1 MLRINAPKKCSNKN
15 DNIMTLPIRTLPIV
29 ERWDCHSCG
38 FCCRSTKF
46 RLSDE
51 DLKKLREQKWENNPD
66 FQGVQI
72 VTEHGWLR
80 KYYQLGK
87 QPDGACIFLTSDN
100 RCRIHRDLGESAK
113 PLVCRLFPFQLV
125 PLEDFAY
132 ITLRQYC
139 PSAAADKGR
148 PLEEHLQYIAQL
160 AEEGKLT
167 VRPITLPAILP
178 GCMRSWNDL
187 HLVAGCLDR
196 LMHDERY
203 PIARRLVHGVQ
214 FCDLLEQN
222 RLNGIGS
229 DELAAL
235 LKKLAGA
242 ATSEEKS
249 GEIFRQARRPEMVA
263 RLLFRQILF
272 EYLRLHPDYHARAT
286 WGERRRVIGGAI
298 AFARGRG
305 SLKFAGDLFPAT
317 NFMALERPMGD
328 VAEDIMRPLD
338 RFYEKATAAK
348 QYLLLG
354 DASWTLVDGFRTMAV
369 SHAAAMWL
377 LRLTC
382 GNRKPVAE
390 DVFKVLRTIDRGL
403 GYDWLLGRRHRR
415 RVAFLSRLGE
425 LTRLQAWYAR

>member
-1 MLRINAPKKCSNKN
+1 
-15 DNIMTLPIRTLPIV
+15 MTLPIRTLPIV

-51 DLKKLREQKWENNPD
+51 DLKKLREQKWENHPD
-66 FQGVQI
+66 FQGVPI
-72 VTEHGWLR
+72 VAEHGWLR

-87 QPDGACIFLTSDN
+87 RPDGSCIFLTEDN
-100 RCRIHRDLGESAK
+100 LCRIHRDLGESAK

-132 ITLRQYC
+132 VTMRQYC

-167 VRPITLPAILP
+167 VRPIKLPAIFR
-178 GCMRSWNDL
+178 GCMRSWDDL
-187 HLVAGCLDR
+187 LLVADILDR

-203 PIARRLVHGVQ
+203 PVARRLVNGVQ
-214 FCDLLEQN
+214 FCDLLERSRVN
-222 RLNGIGS
+222 ETGS
-229 DELAAL
+229 EELAAL
-235 LKKLAGA
+235 LEKLSVA
-242 ATSEEKS
+242 ASSEEKS

-286 WGERRRVIGGAI
+286 WNERRRLIRGAI
-298 AFARGRG
+298 AFVRGKG
-305 SLKFAGDLFPAT
+305 PLTFAGENFPAT
-317 NFMALERPMGD
+317 TFSALERPMGEVTED
-328 VAEDIMRPLD
+328 VMRPLN
-338 RFYEKATAAK
+338 RFYEKDTAAK

-354 DASWTLVDGFRTMAV
+354 DTSWTLVDGFRTMAV

-382 GNRKPVAE
+382 GNRKPGLE
-390 DVFKVLRTIDRGL
+390 DVFKVLRTIDRGM
-403 GYDWLLGRRHRR
+403 GCDCLLGRRHRR
-415 RVAFLSRLGE
+415 RVAFLNRLGE
-425 LTRLQAWYAR
+425 LTRLLAWYAR

>member
-1 MLRINAPKKCSNKN
+1 MP
-15 DNIMTLPIRTLPIV
+15 
-29 ERWDCHSCG
+29 
-38 FCCRSTKF
+38 
-46 RLSDE
+46 
-51 DLKKLREQKWENNPD
+51 
-66 FQGVQI
+66 I
-72 VTEHGWLR
+72 VTERGWLW

-87 QPDGACIFLTSDN
+87 RPDGSCIFLTEDN

-132 ITLRQYC
+132 VTLRQYC

-167 VRPITLPAILP
+167 IRPIKLPAIFP
-178 GCMRSWNDL
+178 GCTRSWKDL
-187 HLVAGCLDR
+187 LMVAGILDR

-203 PIARRLVHGVQ
+203 PVARRLVHGVQ
-214 FCDLLEQN
+214 FCDLLEKS

-229 DELAAL
+229 DEFAAL
-235 LKKLAGA
+235 LEKLAA
-242 ATSEEKS
+242 AASSEEKS

-272 EYLRLHPDYHARAT
+272 EYLRLHPDYHAWAT
-286 WGERRRVIGGAI
+286 WGERWRVIGGAI
-298 AFARGRG
+298 AFARGKG
-305 SLKFAGDLFPAT
+305 PLAFAGEHFPAT
-317 NFMALERPMGD
+317 TFSALERPMGEIPED
-328 VAEDIMRPLD
+328 VMRPLN
-338 RFYEKATAAK
+338 RFYEKCTAAK

-354 DASWTLVDGFRTMAV
+354 DTSWTLVDGFRTMAV

-382 GNRKPVAE
+382 GNRKPALE
-390 DVFKVLRTIDRGL
+390 DVIKVLRTIDRGL
-403 GYDWLLGRRHRR
+403 GCDFLLGRRHRR
-415 RVAFLSRLGE
+415 RVAFLNRLGE
-425 LTRLQAWYAR
+425 LTRLLAWYVR